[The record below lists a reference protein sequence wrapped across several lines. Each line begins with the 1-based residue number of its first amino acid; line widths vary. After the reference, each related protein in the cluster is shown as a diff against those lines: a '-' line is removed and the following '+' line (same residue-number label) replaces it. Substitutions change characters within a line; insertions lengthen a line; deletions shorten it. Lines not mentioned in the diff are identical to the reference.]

1 MTQIIYTGLKC
12 DNKECNYHNK
22 DIERKDFESYI
33 NSYCPECGDNLLT
46 FKDYMNLVTVEK
58 AVELCSNSFSG
69 ENKDENI
76 ITVKVNTHET
86 IIFEEL

>member
-1 MTQIIYTGLKC
+1 MTEIKYTGLKC
-12 DNKECNYHNK
+12 DNIECNYHNK

-46 FKDYMNLVTVEK
+46 FKDYTNLLIVEE

-69 ENKDENI
+69 EKIETEEI

-86 IIFEEL
+86 ITFEE